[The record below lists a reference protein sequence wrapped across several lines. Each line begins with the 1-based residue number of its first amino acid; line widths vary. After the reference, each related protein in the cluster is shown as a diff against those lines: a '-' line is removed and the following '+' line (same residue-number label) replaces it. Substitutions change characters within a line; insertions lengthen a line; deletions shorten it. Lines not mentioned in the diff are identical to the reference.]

1 VLLGCPD
8 HPAKDPLALKMK
20 ERATSRQC
28 LQTKKGGLAAMPLP
42 APAKRVQNFTS
53 APLYLDSSCQ
63 HLTTRS
69 NHNNHAKL
77 PYATDIATAPHLA
90 PPVSLAP
97 VTVSQRYAWMRG
109 REKRKVYCT
118 SLGHF
123 YMLFSTRFSNDEPTS
138 YIFYVRSTM
147 RVYVWRPLLTC

>member
-1 VLLGCPD
+1 MPSN
-8 HPAKDPLALKMK
+8 K
-20 ERATSRQC
+20 ERWLSSYAVASTGKAS
-28 LQTKKGGLAAMPLP
+28 AE
-42 APAKRVQNFTS
+42 FHS

-77 PYATDIATAPHLA
+77 PYATDITTAPHVA
-90 PPVSLAP
+90 PPVGLAP